1 MIENTENEIRA
12 VCNEIADML
21 IEKNRS
27 YGDSALN
34 PVRIFSK
41 DASNIEQLN
50 VRLDDKLSRLLRGNG
65 NHFNEDVEKDL
76 VGYLVLKRVAVR
88 RIAVQKAVHVPAP
101 PEYAQGQ
108 EAEKEEDARQ
118 LHFNGAF
125 GSHAGTVHEAHS
137 HHGPATAGPR
147 TSRAQPPSGTG
158 QPAEAALPQ
167 GGRMTPEEI
176 KKDLRAIADGQGLH
190 QVADPKRT
198 AEEALKRIEELEQ
211 KPLVKKDTLV
221 TNE

>member
-108 EAEKEEDARQ
+108 EAEKEEDDVNRTSTAPSAPTPGRFMKPTLTTAQQ
-118 LHFNGAF
+118 LLAQERAERNHPP
-125 GSHAGTVHEAHS
+125 
-137 HHGPATAGPR
+137 GPANPPKPPYPR
-147 TSRAQPPSGTG
+147 
-158 QPAEAALPQ
+158 E
-167 GGRMTPEEI
+167 
-176 KKDLRAIADGQGLH
+176 
-190 QVADPKRT
+190 VA
-198 AEEALKRIEELEQ
+198 
-211 KPLVKKDTLV
+211 
-221 TNE
+221 